1 MKGGEI
7 MSIHINALSLL
18 KQIYDAQDLY
28 GAFNVVRDTFD
39 NLSPTERH
47 SLEMQVEYL
56 KEAGFVKN
64 YIPCTGLPISLKLTA
79 LGVQEVENVKTNAS
93 SPSINIMG
101 ANYGIVGDNNSSNI
115 INNNCSFSDVQ
126 ELVKSSGFSEED
138 KELLLK
144 ELKSLYDRIEMKAPI
159 EQGML
164 SSIADKI
171 KDYQPLLGAVLSSLT
186 TFLTTPK

>member
-1 MKGGEI
+1 
-7 MSIHINALSLL
+7 MSIHNDALSLL
-18 KQIYDAQDLY
+18 KQIYDAQNSY
-28 GAFNVVRDTFD
+28 GAFNIVRDTFD
-39 NLSPTERH
+39 NLSSKERQ
-47 SLEMQVEYL
+47 SLEQQVQYL
-56 KEAGFVKN
+56 KESDYVKN
-64 YIPCTGLPISLKLTA
+64 HIPCSGYPISLVLTA
-79 LGVQEVENVKTNAS
+79 RGIQQVENVQTNTS
-93 SPSINIMG
+93 SSSINIMG
-101 ANYGIVGDNNSSNI
+101 SNYGIVGDNNSSNI

-126 ELVKSSGFSEED
+126 ELVTSSDFSEED
-138 KELLLK
+138 KALLLK